1 MPHRLRPWASLLA
14 LAALG
19 GCAASAPP
27 VPDRAEYELARQ
39 ALASDAEARATMEST
54 CAEHLRRQPE
64 DERAAV
70 GALLDV
76 GINEVDQ
83 VYCERIV
90 AALVRGE
97 LDYADFVAL
106 DGGSDDPELLRRLVR
121 ALRQE
126 PEGLA
131 I

>member
-1 MPHRLRPWASLLA
+1 MESSCAERLRQ
-14 LAALG
+14 
-19 GCAASAPP
+19 
-27 VPDRAEYELARQ
+27 R
-39 ALASDAEARATMEST
+39 
-54 CAEHLRRQPE
+54 PE

-70 GALLDV
+70 SALLDV
-76 GINEVDQ
+76 GIDEVDR

-90 AALVRGE
+90 AAMVRGE
-97 LDYADFVAL
+97 LDFADFVAL
-106 DGGSDDPELLRRLVR
+106 DGGSDDPALLRRLIR

>member
-1 MPHRLRPWASLLA
+1 MLRPLAPLLFSA
-14 LAALG
+14 CLA
-19 GCAASAPP
+19 GCAAAPP
-27 VPDRAEYELARQ
+27 IPDRAQYEFARQ
-39 ALASDAEARATMEST
+39 ALATDAEARATMESS
-54 CAEHLRRQPE
+54 CAERLRQRPE

-70 GALLDV
+70 SALLDV
-76 GINEVDQ
+76 GIDEVDR

-90 AALVRGE
+90 AAIVRGE
-97 LDYADFVAL
+97 LDFADFVAL
-106 DGGSDDPELLRRLVR
+106 DGGSDDPALLRRLIR